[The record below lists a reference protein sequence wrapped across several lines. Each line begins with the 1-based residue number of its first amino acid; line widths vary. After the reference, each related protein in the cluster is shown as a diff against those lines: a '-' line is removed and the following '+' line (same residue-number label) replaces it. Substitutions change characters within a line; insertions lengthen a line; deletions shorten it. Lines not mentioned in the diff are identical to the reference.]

1 MKNSSKL
8 ALSQSLVAVPAAFSA
23 TTYNINETLSFS
35 DYAGSDDAFIT
46 ALFFDADTGNI
57 QKVVDSES
65 SPSTIDPSMDVAI
78 SLFRSSSPSGTYSK
92 ALGNSEGGKGSFKAL
107 TTKSKSSDAKGM
119 PINPDWALFAD
130 NLKATPGTPPLYP
143 SYGTFFGY
151 AGPSNDAVDFFN
163 SLSSVASSGT
173 HYIGFTSDP
182 SSPGIVELYAEL
194 SFTYT
199 GATSFADSVLVEKFV
214 VGDPD
219 EKILFYSLVPENKH
233 SAAMLALL
241 AGTAAVFSKRRK
253 AS

>member
-46 ALFFDADTGNI
+46 ALLFDVDTGNI

-65 SPSTIDPSMDVAI
+65 SSSMVDPSMDVAI
-78 SLFRSSSPSGTYSK
+78 SLFRSSSPSGTYSNASGK
-92 ALGNSEGGKGSFKAL
+92 SEGGKGSFKAL
-107 TTKSKSSDAKGM
+107 TTKSTSSDAKGM
-119 PINPDWALFAD
+119 PINPDWAPFGD
-130 NLKATPGTPPLYP
+130 ELKASPSTTLYP

-182 SSPGIVELYAEL
+182 FSPGIVELYAEL

-214 VGDPD
+214 VGDPG
-219 EKILFYSLVPENKH
+219 ENLLNYTLVPENKH

-241 AGTAAVFSKRRK
+241 AGSAAVFSKRRK

>member
-57 QKVVDSES
+57 QKVVESES
-65 SPSTIDPSMDVAI
+65 SSSTIDPSMDVAI

-119 PINPDWALFAD
+119 PINPDWALFGD
-130 NLKATPGTPPLYP
+130 ELKASPSTPLYLG
-143 SYGTFFGY
+143 YTTFFGF
-151 AGPSNDAVDFFN
+151 AKDPADPAVDFFN

-214 VGDPD
+214 VGDPG
-219 EKILFYSLVPENKH
+219 ENLLNYTLVPENKH

-241 AGTAAVFSKRRK
+241 AGSAAVFSKRRK